1 MLKKFFNW
9 SKNVIKNGLLF
20 LKNIIT
26 TSYGKARVGEE
37 KLNNILFYWCLLPS
51 ALYFLALRFID
62 CSILLRVIDIII
74 LLLSTIDLYF
84 ITKAVSVHPEYDT
97 QLTKELEKEEYYKT
111 LTEEQLKEAKKQEKK
126 DNYKKFLN
134 KYIFLKYKD
143 GVDFFKIVR
152 IIVIIVLLFAIKRIF
167 L

>member
-1 MLKKFFNW
+1 MLKKIFNW

-74 LLLSTIDLYF
+74 LLLSIIDLYF
-84 ITKAVSVHPEYDT
+84 IAKAVSVHPEYDT

-111 LTEEQLKEAKKQEKK
+111 LNEEQLKEAKKQEKR
-126 DNYKKFLN
+126 DNRKRIFN
-134 KYIFLKYKD
+134 KYILLKSNEK
-143 GVDFFKIVR
+143 VDLFKIVR
-152 IIVIIVLLFAIKRIF
+152 IIVIIALLFSIKRIF